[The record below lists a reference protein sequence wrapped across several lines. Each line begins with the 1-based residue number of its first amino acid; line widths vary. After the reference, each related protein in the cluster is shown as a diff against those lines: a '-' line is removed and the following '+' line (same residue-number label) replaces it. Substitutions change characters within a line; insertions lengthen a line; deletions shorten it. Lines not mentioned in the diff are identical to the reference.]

1 VSTALSIAAA
11 ATEAGDRA
19 ALVVGER
26 TLSFAALAAMASAI
40 DVEAGATPAPLVAS
54 PEPAAI
60 AALLAHVDRG
70 RPVAL
75 VHPRVAADEQARQA
89 AVARAHAVPEGTLAV
104 VFTSGST
111 GAPRGIVLSRASF
124 LAAAAASA
132 AHLGWRDD
140 DRWLLALPL
149 AHVGG
154 LAVLLRCLVARR
166 PVVVAGDD
174 LPAALARSTLA
185 SLVPTQLDALLADPA
200 WRPRLSLRAILLG
213 GAAASPAL
221 LDRAAARGVP
231 FLTTYG
237 MTETWGQVATQPLA
251 TAGRRAPL
259 TPLQGVTIEAGR
271 DDAGRGEAGRGAAG
285 RAAPAPIRVL
295 SPTRATGVLGEPP
308 TSGWL
313 ATSDLGWLDD
323 RGDLHVAGRA
333 DDVIITGGEN
343 VHPLEVEAH
352 LAAVPGVAAAC
363 VFAVADE
370 RWGQLVAAAVV
381 PAPHIEPGALRER
394 IVAGLTP
401 LGAHHRPRRL
411 AILPA
416 LPLGPT
422 GKVDRRA
429 TASAAAAHL
438 VGVAYS

>member
-1 VSTALSIAAA
+1 VTTALSIAAA
-11 ATEAGDRA
+11 ATDAGDRA
-19 ALVVGER
+19 ALVIGEQ
-26 TLSFAALAAMASAI
+26 TLSFTALAALAAAI

-60 AALLAHVDRG
+60 AALLAHVERG

-166 PVVVAGDD
+166 PVVIAGDD
-174 LPAALARSTLA
+174 LAAALARSTLA
-185 SLVPTQLDALLADPA
+185 SLVPTQLDALLADPG
-200 WRPRLSLRAILLG
+200 WRPPPALRAILLG

-271 DDAGRGEAGRGAAG
+271 GDAGRGDAD
-285 RAAPAPIRVL
+285 RAAPIRVL

-363 VFAVADE
+363 VFAIPDE

-381 PAPHIEPGALRER
+381 PAPHIEPGALVDR
-394 IVAGLTP
+394 IAAALTP

-429 TASAAAAHL
+429 TAAAAAAHL
-438 VGVAYS
+438 VSVAYS

>member
-1 VSTALSIAAA
+1 VTTALSLTAAA
-11 ATEAGDRA
+11 AEAGDRA
-19 ALVVGER
+19 ALIIGEQAV
-26 TLSFAALAAMASAI
+26 SFAALAAMAA
-40 DVEAGATPAPLVAS
+40 DVAVEPGPTPAPLVAS
-54 PEPAAI
+54 PAPAAI
-60 AALLAHVDRG
+60 AALLAHVERG
-70 RPVAL
+70 RAVAL

-89 AVARAHAVPEGTLAV
+89 AVAGAHAVPDGTLAV

-111 GAPRGIVLSRASF
+111 GTPRGIVLSRASF

-166 PVVVAGDD
+166 PAVIAGDD
-174 LPAALARSTLA
+174 LAGALAQSTLA
-185 SLVPTQLDALLADPA
+185 SLVPTQLDGLLADPG
-200 WRPRLSLRAILLG
+200 WRPPPALRAILLG

-221 LDRAAARGVP
+221 LDRAADRDVP

-259 TPLQGVTIEAGR
+259 RPLHGVTIEAGR
-271 DDAGRGEAGRGAAG
+271 GDAGRGT
-285 RAAPAPIRVL
+285 PAPIRVL

-308 TSGWL
+308 TAGWL

-352 LAAVPGVAAAC
+352 LAGVPGVAAAC
-363 VFAVADE
+363 AFAVPDA

-381 PAPHIEPGALRER
+381 AAPHVEPGALVAR
-394 IVAGLTP
+394 IVAALTP

-411 AILPA
+411 AILPS

-429 TASAAAAHL
+429 TAAAAATQL
-438 VGVAYS
+438 VAVAYP